1 MSLYKTISEI
11 QASLVKLTKELQT
24 EKEQLM
30 RAKGNKKLKKEM
42 KLLYYTNL
50 INLVFKELGYDM
62 QRL

>member
-11 QASLVKLTKELQT
+11 QAGLVKLTKELQT

-30 RAKGNKKLKKEM
+30 RSKGNKKLKKEM

-50 INLVFKELGYDM
+50 INHVFKEVHNE
-62 QRL
+62 RTA